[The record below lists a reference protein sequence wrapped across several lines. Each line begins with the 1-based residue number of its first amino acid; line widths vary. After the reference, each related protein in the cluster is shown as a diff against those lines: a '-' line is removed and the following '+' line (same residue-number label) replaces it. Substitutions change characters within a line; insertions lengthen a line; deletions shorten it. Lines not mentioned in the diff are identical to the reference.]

1 MVPKELDN
9 LYCRLFEQCVFEKEW
24 ANENWFYK
32 LNPSL
37 GCSDNDKQVNG
48 KAKEKISWV
57 ESIWTY
63 ELYQLF
69 WLSLKQQCKCVFSKI
84 AGL

>member
-1 MVPKELDN
+1 MKI
-9 LYCRLFEQCVFEKEW
+9 Y
-24 ANENWFYK
+24 ENWFYK
-32 LNPSL
+32 LNPRL
-37 GCSDNDKQVNG
+37 GCSNNDKQVNG

-69 WLSLKQQCKCVFSKI
+69 WLSLKKHAKCVFSKI